1 MHAVQLSESEIAA
14 IRQLAILLA
23 DCYDT
28 VESAEFLR
36 ECHVYAGE
44 VPRRVRR
51 ELNDFRLTESAGVLV
66 ISGWPVA
73 DADLV
78 PTPAD
83 PRHKPAP
90 SPTLEHDLAFALLA
104 SLLGDP
110 IAWATQQD
118 GYVMHDIFPVRGF
131 ENDQIGWGSEQTLTW
146 HTEDAFHPLRTDY
159 LGLMCLRNP
168 DQVETTYADV
178 ADVRLDDE
186 VRELLSQP
194 RFRVLPDDSHRPEL
208 PGGGG
213 ADNREALLRRRGRER
228 VERALDDPERVP
240 VLFGD
245 PDDPYVCLD
254 PHYMRGIQGPEEQ
267 AALDEICAAI
277 DRVMTGVVLQP
288 GDICFLDNFR
298 VVHGRR
304 PFRARFDGT
313 DRWLRRLNV
322 ARDLRKSRASRL
334 RPESRVI
341 Y

>member
-1 MHAVQLSESEIAA
+1 MQTVQLSESEAAEIRRVA
-14 IRQLAILLA
+14 IRLAG
-23 DCYDT
+23 CHDT
-28 VESAEFLR
+28 VESREFLR
-36 ECHVYAGE
+36 ESRVYAE
-44 VPRRVRR
+44 ELPRRVRR
-51 ELNDFRLTESAGVLV
+51 ELNEFRLAEPAGTLV
-66 ISGWPVA
+66 ISGWPVT
-73 DADLV
+73 DAELG

-90 SPTLEHDLAFALLA
+90 SPTLLHDLAFVLFA

-118 GYVMHDIFPVRGF
+118 GHVMHDIFPVRGF

-168 DQVETTYADV
+168 DQVETTYADI
-178 ADVRLDDE
+178 ATVRLDDE
-186 VRELLSQP
+186 VRALLAQR
-194 RFRVLPDDSHRPEL
+194 RFRVLPDDSHRAAL
-208 PGGGG
+208 PDG
-213 ADNREALLRRRGRER
+213 ADVDDRAAVLRRRGLER
-228 VERALDDPERVP
+228 VERALAEPDPVA

-245 PDDPYVCLD
+245 PDDPYVRLD
-254 PHYMRGIQGPEEQ
+254 PHYMRGIQGPQEQ
-267 AALDEICAAI
+267 AALDVICAAI
-277 DRVMTGVVLQP
+277 DAAMTGVVLQP
-288 GDICFLDNFR
+288 GDVCFIDNFR

-313 DRWLRRLNV
+313 DRWLRRLNI
-322 ARDLRKSRASRL
+322 ARDLRKSRECRL